1 MLNHCWY
8 INFNLKIQKVY
19 IDYSMWWTQDWCLP
33 LVLLFQILNGDFNKF
48 CITIMDFCSNPQLCS
63 TSEGRTYLRDKNA
76 YVILR
81 ELDKWE
87 KDESVLK
94 ACRNV
99 VHVLI
104 ADEPG
109 SGMENL
115 KDVDIPENVVFDDD
129 GFLNKN
135 WNVIFPTLWMLCGLH
150 ALLRDQSGVWKH
162 RKYFLPC

>member
-1 MLNHCWY
+1 
-8 INFNLKIQKVY
+8 
-19 IDYSMWWTQDWCLP
+19 
-33 LVLLFQILNGDFNKF
+33 
-48 CITIMDFCSNPQLCS
+48 MDFCSNPQLCS

-135 WNVIFPTLWMLCGLH
+135 
-150 ALLRDQSGVWKH
+150 
-162 RKYFLPC
+162 